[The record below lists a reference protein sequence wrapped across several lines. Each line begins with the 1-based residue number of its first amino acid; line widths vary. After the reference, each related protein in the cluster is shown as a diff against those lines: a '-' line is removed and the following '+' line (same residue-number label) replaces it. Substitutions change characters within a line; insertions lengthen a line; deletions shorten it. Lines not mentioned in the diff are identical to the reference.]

1 MAVYVKMIKKFDDE
15 KRVVYQFGPN
25 EKQMGEIEFDK
36 EKKIFNILNQ
46 VNDSRISNQAYENW
60 ASEQILK
67 IMFRN
72 DGQFPD
78 VQSKSDLK
86 SWLVKAGD
94 KKKGFSLE
102 SKKRMMMQKR

>member
-72 DGQFPD
+72 DGQMLL
-78 VQSKSDLK
+78 QSKSDLK

>member
-36 EKKIFNILNQ
+36 EKKI
-46 VNDSRISNQAYENW
+46 SNQAYENW

-78 VQSKSDLK
+78 VTSVEK
-86 SWLVKAGD
+86 
-94 KKKGFSLE
+94 
-102 SKKRMMMQKR
+102 

>member
-67 IMFRN
+67 MTDNF
-72 DGQFPD
+72 QMLL
-78 VQSKSDLK
+78 QSKSDLK

>member
-36 EKKIFNILNQ
+36 EK
-46 VNDSRISNQAYENW
+46 W

-78 VQSKSDLK
+78 VTSVEK
-86 SWLVKAGD
+86 
-94 KKKGFSLE
+94 
-102 SKKRMMMQKR
+102 

>member
-25 EKQMGEIEFDK
+25 E
-36 EKKIFNILNQ
+36 
-46 VNDSRISNQAYENW
+46 NW

-78 VQSKSDLK
+78 VTSVEK
-86 SWLVKAGD
+86 
-94 KKKGFSLE
+94 
-102 SKKRMMMQKR
+102 

>member
-36 EKKIFNILNQ
+36 EIKILNQ

-78 VQSKSDLK
+78 VTSVEK
-86 SWLVKAGD
+86 
-94 KKKGFSLE
+94 
-102 SKKRMMMQKR
+102 

>member
-1 MAVYVKMIKKFDDE
+1 MKSRWE
-15 KRVVYQFGPN
+15 KLSLT
-25 EKQMGEIEFDK
+25 K
-36 EKKIFNILNQ
+36 NILNQ

-78 VQSKSDLK
+78 VTSVEK
-86 SWLVKAGD
+86 
-94 KKKGFSLE
+94 
-102 SKKRMMMQKR
+102 

>member
-15 KRVVYQFGPN
+15 QRVVYQFGPN

-78 VQSKSDLK
+78 VTSVEK
-86 SWLVKAGD
+86 
-94 KKKGFSLE
+94 
-102 SKKRMMMQKR
+102 

>member
-72 DGQFPD
+72 DGQFQD
-78 VQSKSDLK
+78 VTSVEK
-86 SWLVKAGD
+86 
-94 KKKGFSLE
+94 
-102 SKKRMMMQKR
+102 